1 VIKAGRS
8 ENRSKEGIQIQ
19 GEIEAGDSGGTYV
32 LSHYD
37 TEKEF
42 AAKGKAPVKSA
53 FNGVPY
59 TGSLIKY
66 RNPLRMMGALKSILH

>member
-1 VIKAGRS
+1 M
-8 ENRSKEGIQIQ
+8 
-19 GEIEAGDSGGTYV
+19 

-66 RNPLRMMGALKSILH
+66 HNSLRMMGAPKSILH